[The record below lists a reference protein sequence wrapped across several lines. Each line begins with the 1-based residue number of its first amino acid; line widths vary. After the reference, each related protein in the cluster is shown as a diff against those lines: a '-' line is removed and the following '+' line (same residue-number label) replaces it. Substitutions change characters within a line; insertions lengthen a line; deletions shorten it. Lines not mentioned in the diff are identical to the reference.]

1 MSTDK
6 SSKVIQQ
13 EKEWRLSLSP
23 ERRKT
28 SLARI
33 ASVDGLG
40 ERGQFYITATLPSGN
55 KEKMVATAVFL
66 DKSGKKL
73 SPYGKS
79 LFQVGAPLLWKWS
92 EGTIMAKGT
101 SKTMK
106 ASMEKYMDITAVFTP
121 AQEAEWTVEGL
132 L

>member
-1 MSTDK
+1 MDK
-6 SSKVIQQ
+6 SAQVIKQ
-13 EKEWRLSLSP
+13 EKEWRLTLDP
-23 ERRKT
+23 DRRKT

-40 ERGQFYITATLPSGN
+40 DRGQFYITAVLPGGDK
-55 KEKMVATAVFL
+55 KEKMVVTSAFL

-73 SPYGKS
+73 SPDGKK
-79 LFQVGAPLLWKWS
+79 LFNVDAPLLWKWS
-92 EGTIMAKGT
+92 EGMIMAKGT

-106 ASMEKYMDITAVFTP
+106 ASMQRYMDVTAVFTP
-121 AQEAEWTVEGL
+121 AQEAEWVVAGL